1 MQKLHAMNCVLLA
14 LKNEMVFIALF
25 IRMNFGDHVSDH
37 DAVMTPGLGS
47 CHRHWQWFN
56 VQHGFQMPGT
66 LATHL
71 SPVRNFSESLSSY
84 LIMIKIDLK

>member
-1 MQKLHAMNCVLLA
+1 
-14 LKNEMVFIALF
+14 MVFIGLF

-37 DAVMTPGLGS
+37 DAVMTPGLGF

-66 LATHL
+66 LILATHYNKL
-71 SPVRNFSESLSSY
+71 LIYRRSVNFPSRVVISY
-84 LIMIKIDLK
+84 HDKNRQQV